1 MNAAAII
8 THIVGVLVAC
18 AIGWFMFRSVHSDGK
33 RADDARN
40 KLGTAGEE
48 QRAAHDAVRE
58 ISSGLADSA
67 DTVQRLADANG
78 GAQEATRRI
87 ADAGTD
93 IASAVDAAQSAGVES
108 RQLIDDSRER
118 IAESES
124 IIRGVR
130 DRARKNGE

>member
-1 MNAAAII
+1 MNATSIAINLA
-8 THIVGVLVAC
+8 GCLVAFV
-18 AIGWFMFRSVHSDGK
+18 AGWFLFRSIHSDGK
-33 RADDARN
+33 RADDAR
-40 KLGTAGEE
+40 KQLDTAGEE

-67 DTVQRLADANG
+67 DTVQGLADANG
-78 GAQEATRRI
+78 DAQETARRI

-93 IASAVDAAQSAGVES
+93 IASAVDAVQSADVES

-130 DRARKNGE
+130 ERARKD

>member
-1 MNAAAII
+1 MNATSIAINLA
-8 THIVGVLVAC
+8 GCLVAFV
-18 AIGWFMFRSVHSDGK
+18 AGWFLFRSIHFDGK
-33 RADDARN
+33 RADDAR
-40 KLGTAGEE
+40 KQLDTAGEE

-67 DTVQRLADANG
+67 DTVQGLADANG
-78 GAQEATRRI
+78 GAQEAAQRI
-87 ADAGTD
+87 EGAGTD

-108 RQLIDDSRER
+108 RQHVDDSEQR

-130 DRARKNGE
+130 ERARKGGE